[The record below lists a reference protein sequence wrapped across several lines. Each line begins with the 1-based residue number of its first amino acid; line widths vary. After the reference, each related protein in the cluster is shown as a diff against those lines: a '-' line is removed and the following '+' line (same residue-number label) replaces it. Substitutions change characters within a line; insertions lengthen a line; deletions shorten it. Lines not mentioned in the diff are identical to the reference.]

1 MFESHRPS
9 YEPPPGIHR
18 PIVEPL
24 LVRGEGDRG
33 WNPFQRLSRPGRWE
47 GDAGW
52 GDKCEE
58 VIDDGYE
65 LRRWPDQSQMVRV
78 LLVPG

>member
-1 MFESHRPS
+1 MFKPHCAS
-9 YEPPPGIHR
+9 YEAALGIHR

-24 LVRGEGDRG
+24 LVRGECDRG

-47 GDAGW
+47 GDAGR
-52 GDKCEE
+52 GDESEK

-65 LRRWPDQSQMVRV
+65 LGCR
-78 LLVPG
+78 PGKC